1 MDCDTNKHKN
11 TTTVFLMNLNGS
23 KQARRIMDSGIAT
36 EMRIFSPTKYI
47 YAFIEVKI
55 IVSIEY

>member
-1 MDCDTNKHKN
+1 
-11 TTTVFLMNLNGS
+11 MNLNGS